1 MVDVNQF
8 VTCGGRHMMSSCTPA
23 PMTPMPTAPRNDS
36 HGSIVTPNAESS
48 EYRPGPVPAMPAA
61 TAMNAPV
68 YSQPCPGRKMKKP
81 FFACAT
87 TVATTMTPIVAAAAR
102 GVSRPTASAIPAVI
116 SVPAASTAATRP
128 LRIPIDAN
136 HPAVP
141 ATALRERTLFHPCS
155 ASVTPKYPR
164 TQRRAN
170 EIVSGSSMTD
180 TFLLVV
186 SNDVGAIDADRLKL
200 LRPYVTD
207 LRRVGPKADGGYL
220 VPARALES
228 ADALLSVGIST
239 DWAFESEFAIINPS
253 ARIVMYDRSSGVSG
267 FVSSAIRQLSVRQF
281 PWRRRLR
288 LARKFMGHAVRF
300 DREKRR
306 YGFVFHR
313 RWIVDDA
320 RDRRRERRLS
330 DALSD
335 ISKYEGIIVKIDV
348 EGSEYSLSTQLHA
361 WVKEHG
367 EKCVALLI
375 EFHEV
380 GERLTDIEQ
389 FIDNMANRYRVVHLH
404 VNNYGPISGVPGVL
418 ELTFCPLKWCSE
430 DQRDIL
436 PISGLDFPNN
446 PDALD
451 PIIRFADNQLG

>member
-1 MVDVNQF
+1 
-8 VTCGGRHMMSSCTPA
+8 
-23 PMTPMPTAPRNDS
+23 
-36 HGSIVTPNAESS
+36 
-48 EYRPGPVPAMPAA
+48 
-61 TAMNAPV
+61 
-68 YSQPCPGRKMKKP
+68 
-81 FFACAT
+81 
-87 TVATTMTPIVAAAAR
+87 
-102 GVSRPTASAIPAVI
+102 
-116 SVPAASTAATRP
+116 
-128 LRIPIDAN
+128 
-136 HPAVP
+136 
-141 ATALRERTLFHPCS
+141 
-155 ASVTPKYPR
+155 
-164 TQRRAN
+164 
-170 EIVSGSSMTD
+170 MTD

-239 DWAFESEFAIINPS
+239 DWAFESEFATINPS

-418 ELTFCPLKWCSE
+418 EITFCPLKWCSE